1 MGKEVNG
8 KLTEGFL
15 YDGQLQPIAEM
26 DAAGQIVEQFVYGTR
41 PNVPDYI
48 IKGGVVYR
56 VISNQVGS
64 PVLIV
69 DASTG
74 AVVQQLRYDA
84 WGNVTQDTNP
94 GFQPFGFA
102 GGLYD
107 PLTHLVHFG
116 ARDYDAA
123 TGTWLQPDPVLF
135 QGGSSNLYSYVLD
148 DPVDRMDPSGQDP
161 VSAIAGTAI
170 GIGFGLVN
178 GYLNGDR
185 GSQLVHDAL
194 IDGLAGGVAG
204 LLDDPAAAVAVERD
218 LIAATLDTGL
228 SVGVNTS
235 AEIARQELN
244 YGCVR
249 SLTDVAAAA
258 IGGLGAHAA
267 TSADDA
273 GRAVQSLDQTT
284 AVNLHRLDFTEG
296 HVLAGAGGALRIT
309 LSSQAGGGP

>member
-1 MGKEVNG
+1 M
-8 KLTEGFL
+8 
-15 YDGQLQPIAEM
+15 
-26 DAAGQIVEQFVYGTR
+26 
-41 PNVPDYI
+41 
-48 IKGGVVYR
+48 YR

-69 DASTG
+69 NASTG
-74 AVVQQLRYDA
+74 VIAEQISYDA
-84 WGNVTQDTNP
+84 WGNITSDSNP

-148 DPVDRMDPSGQDP
+148 DPVNRMDPSGQDP

-178 GYLNGDR
+178 GYLSGDR
-185 GSQLVHDAL
+185 GWSLARDIAV
-194 IDGLAGGVAG
+194 DGLAGGVAG

-267 TSADDA
+267 DDA